1 MEKEGLDIEAL
12 REKREQLRQ
21 KKKKRKNLLV
31 LGVLTV
37 AVVIVLCC
45 ILSNRNRA
53 VVNLEQVKQ
62 GKTAVIQKDAA
73 RKKCLNIYA
82 DDMSGA
88 FSPAYAVNYG
98 DQIVSDIVFEPLMKR
113 NENGDLEEFLVKKLK
128 VSEDGLTY
136 TVTLKEDLLFSDGSA
151 VTVKDVFASM
161 TAMILA
167 ENAGAA
173 EDSYLRIA
181 GMTEYLKDQSEFP
194 EGLTELSEKEL
205 QITFNEAS
213 PDNLLVMETQIQKGN
228 YGETL
233 DDKGVVTEVLN
244 HYGDGI
250 GTGAY
255 GFTETSEGS
264 VCTLQANEYYRE
276 KIKDIQTI
284 EFCGIA
290 YYDLPEAIGAGTID
304 MAIYSGKSQLFETL
318 YDWEGFSVYSKP
330 EETVYALYYNQE
342 NEALTGKKVR
352 QAISYAFDRE
362 DENLAQALPYVL
374 LEDGMALTAGSA
386 GNAYGYDQSKAKK
399 LLKEAAKEMK
409 ILEDGLSLTLP
420 VLESS
425 EVQKQLA
432 GALKEDLQEIGI
444 TLEIQELSQQDYVQT
459 LYLREDF
466 DLYLTE
472 ISVDG
477 SVGSFQQYYQPE
489 DALTIDVTE
498 ESVEEAYEAL
508 TKSYSVGEVEKQKAA
523 FLSAIEESASVMV
536 LGRSRNFIS
545 VSADLSGFEAT
556 PHQQLLGEIHKIKV
570 K

>member
-1 MEKEGLDIEAL
+1 
-12 REKREQLRQ
+12 
-21 KKKKRKNLLV
+21 
-31 LGVLTV
+31 
-37 AVVIVLCC
+37 
-45 ILSNRNRA
+45 
-53 VVNLEQVKQ
+53 
-62 GKTAVIQKDAA
+62 
-73 RKKCLNIYA
+73 
-82 DDMSGA
+82 
-88 FSPAYAVNYG
+88 
-98 DQIVSDIVFEPLMKR
+98 
-113 NENGDLEEFLVKKLK
+113 
-128 VSEDGLTY
+128 
-136 TVTLKEDLLFSDGSA
+136 
-151 VTVKDVFASM
+151 
-161 TAMILA
+161 
-167 ENAGAA
+167 
-173 EDSYLRIA
+173 
-181 GMTEYLKDQSEFP
+181 
-194 EGLTELSEKEL
+194 
-205 QITFNEAS
+205 
-213 PDNLLVMETQIQKGN
+213 
-228 YGETL
+228 
-233 DDKGVVTEVLN
+233 
-244 HYGDGI
+244 
-250 GTGAY
+250 
-255 GFTETSEGS
+255 
-264 VCTLQANEYYRE
+264 
-276 KIKDIQTI
+276 
-284 EFCGIA
+284 
-290 YYDLPEAIGAGTID
+290 

>member
-12 REKREQLRQ
+12 REKREQLRR
-21 KKKKRKNLLV
+21 KKKKRNSLLGAAV
-31 LGVLTV
+31 LAA

-62 GKTAVIQKDAA
+62 GKTALIQKDAD

-88 FSPAYAVNYG
+88 FSPAYAGNYG
-98 DQIVSDIVFEPLMKR
+98 DQIVRDIVFEPLMKR
-113 NENGDLEEFLVKKLK
+113 NENGGLEEFLVKKLK

-136 TVTLKEDLLFSDGSA
+136 TVTLKDDLKFSDGSA

-161 TAMILA
+161 TAMVLA
-167 ENAGAA
+167 DHAGAA
-173 EDSYLRIA
+173 QESYLRIA
-181 GMTEYLKDQSEFP
+181 GMTEYLNDQSKFP

-205 QITFNEAS
+205 QITFEEAS
-213 PDNLLVMETQIQKGN
+213 PDNLLVMETQIQKGS
-228 YGETL
+228 YGESL
-233 DDKGVVTEVLN
+233 DDREMVTEVLN
-244 HYGDGI
+244 HYKDGI

-255 GFTETSEGS
+255 GFAETSEGS
-264 VCTLQANEYYRE
+264 ICTLQANEYYRE
-276 KIKDIQTI
+276 KIRDIRTI

-290 YYDLPEAIGAGTID
+290 YYDLPEAVTSGKID
-304 MAIYSGKSQLFETL
+304 MAIYSGKSQIFETL

-342 NEALTGKKVR
+342 KEALTSKKVR
-352 QAISYAFDRE
+352 QAIAYAFDRE
-362 DENLAQALPYVL
+362 DEDLAQALPYVL
-374 LEDGMALTAGSA
+374 LEDGMSLTQGSA

-399 LLKEAAKEMK
+399 LFKEAAKEISSLK
-409 ILEDGLSLTLP
+409 DGLTLTLP

-425 EVQKQLA
+425 EIQKELA
-432 GALKEDLQEIGI
+432 GALQEDLQEIGI

-472 ISVDG
+472 ISADG
-477 SVGSFQQYYQPE
+477 KVASFKQYYQPE
-489 DALTIDVTE
+489 DALEIGVTE
-498 ESVEEAYEAL
+498 EAVEEAYEAL
-508 TKSYSVGEVEKQKAA
+508 TQSYDVGTVEKKTEA
-523 FLSAIEESASVMV
+523 LLDAIEESASVMV